1 MRTLAWLATALLLS
15 AAPLSARAQDAYVT
29 VNLNMRAAPDIDYP
43 LITTIPAGTRVSVQ
57 GCVDDWLWCD
67 VIAYGERGWVSGD
80 YLEYDYGNRRVLL
93 PSYGAYIGIPIVS
106 FVIGDYWGRHYSHRS
121 FYRHRHDWYSRP
133 VHYRSRSGHHDRWDD
148 HRYSHHDRGDSRR
161 DNRHDRR
168 EVRYERRDDRR
179 DNRRDR
185 HDDRRDVRQV
195 RRDTRQDLRQ
205 ANRSNYRNDRGN
217 SRNSYGNSAPRSI
230 ARSAQP
236 GQNSRARVSQNRAA
250 QAAPRRDG
258 NRQTAQAAP
267 RRDGNRQAAPSRSG
281 NDGNR
286 RSHDS
291 NDRASHGRG
300 DGRRH

>member
-93 PSYGAYIGIPIVS
+93 PYYGASIGIPIVS

-133 VHYRSRSGHHDRWDD
+133 IHYRSRSGHHDRWDD
-148 HRYSHHDRGDSRR
+148 HRYSHHERRDSRR

-168 EVRYERRDDRR
+168 EVRYDRRDDRR
-179 DNRRDR
+179 DSRRDR
-185 HDDRRDVRQV
+185 RDGRQDVRLG
-195 RRDTRQDLRQ
+195 RRDTRQDRRQ
-205 ANRSNYRNDRGN
+205 ASRNNYRNDPGN
-217 SRNSYGNSAPRSI
+217 SRQNKYGNSGSRPA
-230 ARSAQP
+230 ARSAQASQ
-236 GQNSRARVSQNRAA
+236 GSRARVSQNRAA
-250 QAAPRRDG
+250 QV
-258 NRQTAQAAP
+258 AP
-267 RRDGNRQAAPSRSG
+267 RRDGNRQAAQSRSG

-291 NDRASHGRG
+291 HDRASHGRG
-300 DGRRH
+300 DNRRH